1 MRFGTDVRD
10 GLVRT
15 VCEDIEPALSIV
27 AGKAFEAGEAF
38 GVARMSDFDIALAGQ
53 AILQR
58 AQSIETG
65 LMSGGTRTGPL
76 SAKDLQF
83 LGLKDLSSKMNAQA
97 GCEVIFNICD
107 SVATAASR
115 APSAVLPK

>member
-1 MRFGTDVRD
+1 MVEAKGKVNSRGFSTAYGFVRFGTDARD

-38 GVARMSDFDIALAGQ
+38 DVARVSDFDIALAGQ

-65 LMSGGTRTGPL
+65 LMSGGTRTG
-76 SAKDLQF
+76 
-83 LGLKDLSSKMNAQA
+83 
-97 GCEVIFNICD
+97 
-107 SVATAASR
+107 
-115 APSAVLPK
+115 